1 MSFFPIRLSI
11 QNIGKFRR
19 MKIFTVLIIPANE
32 LISLIVDR
40 LSILIVCKEN
50 LHFFTL
56 ITQMRIVITFFSKEL
71 CLVVCICV
79 ISNGNSGNPLCHQ
92 HQTIPRNL
100 NRISRIIDFIRA
112 AYLPAFKNVFYLFST
127 LSFLRVI
134 SFPDI
139 ISKSTVGNT
148 STRKNLAAMKS
159 FQFVFYSVSVRDFL
173 CEANALQIRK
183 ILNRTAGVRP
193 VSIVRHTL
201 NTKAGIGCVFHIL
214 VSALYMKRFAEF

>member
-1 MSFFPIRLSI
+1 MI
-11 QNIGKFRR
+11 
-19 MKIFTVLIIPANE
+19 IFTVLIIPANE

-112 AYLPAFKNVFYLFST
+112 AYLPAFKNIFYLFFT
-127 LSFLRVI
+127 HSFLRVI

-139 ISKSTVGNT
+139 ISKSAVGNT

-159 FQFVFYSVSVRDFL
+159 FQSLFYSFFVRDFL
-173 CEANALQIRK
+173 CKANTLQIGK
-183 ILNRTAGVRP
+183 ILNRTAGIRP
-193 VSIVRHTL
+193 VAIVRHTL
-201 NTKAGIGCVFHIL
+201 NTKTSISSIFHIL
-214 VSALYMKRFAEF
+214 VIVLCMERFAEF